1 MPFALCVAQVTVF
14 LVVLVLTRIAVPFWD
29 MLSFVDDYLTYRQTG
44 NFLGYLLL
52 PDNEHHSIW
61 SRLLTIVDIEFFDGN
76 GPSFQLFGLSCLL
89 GGLITFCFEIRH
101 SCLPAPLRQD
111 MLALTC
117 MLFLTVPTAV
127 DCAVPMNGGYVQAT
141 AFVIVSLVLLDGR
154 EEEGRHA
161 AARRATAVLAAMA
174 ASFGNAVGLLAWP
187 ILLWSAWRG
196 RLGWEWQVGIAAFGA
211 GFVAIYLGH
220 LVTGAAASGDDFVEP
235 GHLLKVADYALAYV
249 GLPWTRVPTLAATGR
264 LVGSLVLASG
274 VTVLLRY
281 GWGTP
286 LPTRLERICT
296 GLIAFSMG
304 TVALAALGRVDQAAN
319 VVVPVRY
326 AVLLAPMHVG
336 LLGLVLQVPVSKPY
350 RVKAHAVAVT
360 LAALLLVQQIPA
372 AYAAVWASR
381 NITDTVQQFL
391 AGERDERMQSIVFP
405 ELTKAERMF
414 SRIRQWKLYQW
425 LLLVPSS
432 KDLRITDWPV
442 RSAR

>member
-1 MPFALCVAQVTVF
+1 MLFALCIAQGTVF
-14 LVVLVLTRIAVPFWD
+14 LVVLVLTRISVPFWD
-29 MLSFVDDYLTYRQTG
+29 MLSFVDDYMTHRQTG
-44 NFLGYLLL
+44 NFLAYLLL
-52 PDNEHHSIW
+52 PDNEHYSVW
-61 SRLLTIVDIEFFDGN
+61 SRLLTIVDIELFDGS

-89 GGLITFCFEIRH
+89 AGLMVFCFEIRH
-101 SCLPAPLRQD
+101 SCLPAPLRRD

-117 MLFLTVPTAV
+117 MLFLTVPAAV

-141 AFVIVSLVLLDGR
+141 GFVIISLVLLDGR
-154 EEEGRHA
+154 GEEGRHA
-161 AARRATAVLAAMA
+161 SARRATAVIAAMA

-196 RLGWEWQVGIAAFGA
+196 RLGWAWHGGIAGFGA
-211 GFVAIYLGH
+211 GFVAIYLVH
-220 LVTGAAASGDDFVEP
+220 LVAGAATSGDGFIEP
-235 GHLLKVADYALAYV
+235 GHMLKVVDYALAYV
-249 GLPWTRVPTLAATGR
+249 GLPWTRAPILAAAGR
-264 LVGSLVLASG
+264 LVGGLLLAGG
-274 VTVLLRY
+274 VTALIRY
-281 GWGTP
+281 GGGTS

-336 LLGLVLQVPVSKPY
+336 LLGLVLHVTAVKPY
-350 RVKAHAVAVT
+350 RARARASALI

-381 NITDTVQQFL
+381 TITDTVQQFL

-405 ELTKAERMF
+405 ELTKAERIF
-414 SRIRQWKLYQW
+414 ARIRQRELYQW
-425 LLLVPSS
+425 LLSATVSRN
-432 KDLRITDWPV
+432 LRLTDRTV